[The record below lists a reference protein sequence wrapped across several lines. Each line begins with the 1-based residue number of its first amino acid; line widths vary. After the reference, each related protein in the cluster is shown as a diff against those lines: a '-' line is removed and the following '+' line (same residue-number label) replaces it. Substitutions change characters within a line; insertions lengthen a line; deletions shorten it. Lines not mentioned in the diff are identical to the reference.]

1 MAALFVEGGRMPTLN
16 DAIPVVS
23 LIIALL
29 ALLRNMK
36 GDSKAE
42 GAKVSEI
49 LVKIALMQDD
59 LKEIKADFKAELR
72 IIKEDVN
79 DLKERLVIV
88 EQSCKSAHKRID
100 GLHGEH
106 IAEE

>member
-1 MAALFVEGGRMPTLN
+1 MPTLN
-16 DAIPVVS
+16 DVIPVVS

-29 ALLRNMK
+29 ALLRNMR

-49 LVKIALMQDD
+49 LVKMVLVQDD
-59 LKEIKADFKAELR
+59 LKEIKAEFKAELR
-72 IIKEDVN
+72 TIKEDVGE
-79 DLKERLVIV
+79 LKERLVIV

-100 GLHGEH
+100 MMHNEY
-106 IAEE
+106 IEE